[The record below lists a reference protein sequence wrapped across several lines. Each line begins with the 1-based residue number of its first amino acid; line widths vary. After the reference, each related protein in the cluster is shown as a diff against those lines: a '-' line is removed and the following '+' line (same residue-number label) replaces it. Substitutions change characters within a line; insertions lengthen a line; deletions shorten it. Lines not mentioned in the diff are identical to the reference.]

1 METCQNENP
10 IVVWLGSHFE
20 MRIEVINIF
29 LSFGLLSDSIIVIQ
43 IVFMAPTMLDLS
55 IYLLIYGRPQNQKI
69 WL

>member
-1 METCQNENP
+1 
-10 IVVWLGSHFE
+10 

-55 IYLLIYGRPQNQKI
+55 IYLLIYGRPQNPSPKPKD
-69 WL
+69 LALGTFN